1 MNYYQ
6 HHIGDFN
13 NATRHLTRLERS
25 VYRDLIELYYESEC
39 ELPADKAAIC
49 RLILARSNEEATVVE
64 QVLNEFF
71 TETLNGYFH
80 SRCDAEILKYK
91 ANNSQKA
98 QAGKASAEARAARL
112 AEKLN
117 GRSTGVEQTL
127 NGTPTNQEPITN
139 NQEPN
144 KEHTPDGATP
154 VKKSAKQ
161 KKSLIPDDF
170 GISDGVRKWAES
182 KGHGNLEQRLEHFVN
197 TAKAK
202 GYEYADWDAAFRNAI
217 TYDWAKLTAA
227 LPAKPVDSWAG
238 RDI

>member
-71 TETLNGYFH
+71 TETPNGYFH

-127 NGTPTNQEPITN
+127 NGTPTNQEPLTN

-144 KEHTPDGATP
+144 KGEPKKRAAPIALPDCIP
-154 VKKSAKQ
+154 VDVWEMWDRYRNSKKGWTADAK
-161 KKSLIPDDF
+161 KLNLRTLTDI
-170 GISDGVRKWAES
+170 AN
-182 KGHGNLEQRLEHFVN
+182 KGHDPRKVVETSIERGWTGLFEPKAEQVQ
-197 TAKAK
+197 KSS
-202 GYEYADWDAAFRNAI
+202 ADYRRP
-217 TYDWAKLTAA
+217 A
-227 LPAKPVDSWAG
+227 L
-238 RDI
+238 